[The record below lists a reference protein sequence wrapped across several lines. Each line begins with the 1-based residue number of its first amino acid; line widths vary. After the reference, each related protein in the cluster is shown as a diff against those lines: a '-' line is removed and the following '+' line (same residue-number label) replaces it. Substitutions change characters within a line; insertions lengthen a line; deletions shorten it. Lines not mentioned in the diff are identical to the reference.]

1 MEVEALAATDVAELE
16 FTVLADGAV
25 RGEVADEVAAALVE
39 QLDLE
44 PPYALRAVRQGRTEW
59 AVAGRA
65 LKSEP
70 VVLTLPVPIAA
81 LEVVVAP
88 NGERSVLVDGEE
100 ATSVDPAWEEAVQEL
115 ERLGRE
121 RFQSFVAH
129 ADRVEEGRWELTVDP
144 L

>member
-1 MEVEALAATDVAELE
+1 LW
-16 FTVLADGAV
+16 
-25 RGEVADEVAAALVE
+25 
-39 QLDLE
+39 

-88 NGERSVLVDGEE
+88 NGDRSVLVDGEE
-100 ATSVDPAWEEAVQEL
+100 ATSVNPAWEDAVEEL